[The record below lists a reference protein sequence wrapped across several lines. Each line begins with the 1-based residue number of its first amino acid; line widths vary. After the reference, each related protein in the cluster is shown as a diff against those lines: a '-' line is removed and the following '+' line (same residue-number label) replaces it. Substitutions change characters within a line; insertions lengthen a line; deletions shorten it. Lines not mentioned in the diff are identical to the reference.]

1 MPLIYLLRHAQS
13 TANETGVL
21 AGQDY
26 SVLLSKTGEQQS
38 NTLAAELK
46 RLGIDKNTNIISSPL
61 PRCLLTIKPFLRE
74 LRSGSE
80 RKLEN
85 IETTTDFIEMNYGS
99 WQGEKLKT
107 LQKKPEWKKVQSKPE
122 TFRFPGGESFT
133 EANKR
138 VQNGL
143 TKLANLKRDSLV
155 VSHGDIIKMA
165 VAFALDLDLNKF
177 QKIHVSPASITV
189 LRFEKQSFEVVS
201 VNRRLETAS
210 NPFRKIRAMLGGSN
224 A

>member
-1 MPLIYLLRHAQS
+1 LRMPLIYLLRHAQS

-74 LRSGSE
+74 LRSGSQ

-85 IETTTDFIEMNYGS
+85 M
-99 WQGEKLKT
+99 K
-107 LQKKPEWKKVQSKPE
+107 
-122 TFRFPGGESFT
+122 
-133 EANKR
+133 
-138 VQNGL
+138 
-143 TKLANLKRDSLV
+143 
-155 VSHGDIIKMA
+155 
-165 VAFALDLDLNKF
+165 
-177 QKIHVSPASITV
+177 
-189 LRFEKQSFEVVS
+189 
-201 VNRRLETAS
+201 
-210 NPFRKIRAMLGGSN
+210 
-224 A
+224 